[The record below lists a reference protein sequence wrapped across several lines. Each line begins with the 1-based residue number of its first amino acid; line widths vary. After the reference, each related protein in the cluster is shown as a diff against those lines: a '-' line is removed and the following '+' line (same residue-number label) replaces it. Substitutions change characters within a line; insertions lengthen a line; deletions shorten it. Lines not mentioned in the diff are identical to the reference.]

1 MKQPILKRAF
11 CYFFSAHFRLTEK
24 VAGGKTARLCYFCFL
39 DSHLFLRSQHSSKDL
54 ATVENNSPSV
64 WW

>member
-24 VAGGKTARLCYFCFL
+24 VAGGKTARLCYFCLF
-39 DSHLFLRSQHSSKDL
+39 DSHSSLCFRHSSNDL
-54 ATVENNSPSV
+54 ATVENNSPFV
-64 WW
+64 WR